1 MNKVKR
7 LLLLLIIG
15 TLVLSFNPVVYAVD
29 TTIPD
34 GPIDSVD
41 KDKGIS
47 QIMQAGVEDRNFATA
62 IYEAFYSEGFFGDD
76 TKNVREILGDYTGDI
91 DATNRGIKS
100 IVGIEWLRKINSI
113 DLGNVYNVGMRNEI
127 RDITPISIE
136 YLYQKC
142 NLSSKAE
149 AQKWF
154 GNGMGRN
161 LEIQIGGNPIEKYGE
176 SAGRLRLVFAGDYDL
191 ARIPADD
198 IIAIKMGGD
207 PNWNITKNISLPKL
221 EKDGQEVKFS
231 DEWYHDLPITY
242 IEESVTTINKDA
254 KINYSEL
261 KNNNLQIENIKN
273 SGVVWGTTGI
283 ELFKDGIAYY
293 KSALMAG
300 GAVEHILRDEITF
313 DYQTTFTT
321 RIYAPVYVDKEVK
334 TMVKI
339 TKSATSDNGH
349 KKVAG
354 AKYYLYD
361 AKTNQRVSDEE
372 YITDKNGEMFIDEYL
387 PVGEYYLLEFEAPE
401 GFLLNENKISFSVI
415 ENQCDIR
422 ISGGDKNLN
431 INAGDIKEEPN
442 TVYIDRYSNDVEVLI
457 NDAPNY
463 KLDHIEINYFDLESQ
478 TFKNLSFTG
487 SSEEAANYATDWIN
501 TNKGDKNSPGI
512 IDGKVTVKAYFL
524 HDEETEILTS
534 DPRPVMDVE
543 FTKNSGG
550 FDVAETPLAGAT
562 FKLECTHKHTDE
574 CKDIH
579 GNYSQDHCTDPHT
592 DFGNY
597 YTDERCSWSNEVTS
611 GKDGKIIFENLH
623 TGTYEMTE
631 TVVPE
636 GHQHPNTTWII
647 QVDASNLIYTIKEN
661 KSANENV
668 NSIMRGNQESGYTI
682 VNLSKDKPNKPNID
696 VPVDTGSPNTSDATS
711 ILSGLTTVLSTF
723 SILIILDK
731 KRKIRRN

>member
-100 IVGIEWLRKINSI
+100 IVGIEWLRKTKLI
-113 DLGNVYNVGMRNEI
+113 DLRNIFDAPNKDIKNEI
-127 RDITPISIE
+127 RDFTPISVE

-154 GNGMGRN
+154 GNGIGRN
-161 LEIQIGGNPIEKYGE
+161 LEIRIGGNPIEKYGV
-176 SAGRLRLVFAGDYDL
+176 SAGKLKLSLYNDIEAPLILTEDL
-191 ARIPADD
+191 
-198 IIAIKMGGD
+198 IAIKIGD
-207 PNWNITKNISLPKL
+207 ASNWSITKNISLPKL
-221 EKDGQEVKFS
+221 ENDGQEVKFS
-231 DEWYHDLPITY
+231 DGDYQGYSITR
-242 IEESVTTINKDA
+242 IEESITSINKDA

-261 KNNNLQIENIKN
+261 KNNNLQIENIKK
-273 SGVVWGTTGI
+273 SGVVWGTTGVYI
-283 ELFKDGIAYY
+283 SDSIAFYKGGIV
-293 KSALMAG
+293 AG
-300 GAVEHILRDEITF
+300 GAGEIVNIDRITF

-334 TMVKI
+334 TRVKI

-349 KKVAG
+349 KKVAE

-387 PVGEYYLLEFEAPE
+387 PVGEYYLMEFEAPE
-401 GFLLNENKISFSVI
+401 GFLLNENKISFSVM
-415 ENQCDIR
+415 ENQSDISV
-422 ISGGDKNLN
+422 SGGDKNLN

-442 TVYIDRYSNDVEVLI
+442 TVYIDRYSNDVEVCI
-457 NDAPNY
+457 NEAPNY
-463 KLDHIEINYFDLESQ
+463 KLDYIEINYFDLESQ

-487 SSEEAANYATDWIN
+487 SSEEATNYVTDWIN

-534 DPRPVMDVE
+534 DPRSIMDVE
-543 FTKNSGG
+543 FTKSSGG
-550 FDVAETPLAGAT
+550 FGVAETPLAGAT

-592 DFGNY
+592 DFENY
-597 YTDERCSWSNEVTS
+597 YTDEGCSWSNEVTS

-682 VNLSKDKPNKPNID
+682 VNLSKDKPNID
-696 VPVDTGSPNTSDATS
+696 VPVDTGSPNTGDTTS
-711 ILSGLTTVLSTF
+711 ILSGLTTVLSAF

-731 KRKIRRN
+731 KRKIRKN